1 MLYNENLHEEERHL
15 IQQIAEQTER
25 GKIGWE
31 LTEYNPLSFL
41 NEDKIDKNPAVICQ
55 SFSFGAIIGGS
66 RYELDVMENIDVP
79 SGMGDYTI
87 TLTRDETENYLK
99 IEDAVHC
106 ARRTVPGGV
115 PVSSDLFFSRQG
127 TVHKVTLSVLRSR
140 ENSMCSVE
148 MFTGHTPYTFP
159 IITE

>member
-1 MLYNENLHEEERHL
+1 MLYNENLHEEEQHL

-55 SFSFGAIIGGS
+55 SFSFEAIIGGS
-66 RYELDVMENIDVP
+66 RFELDVMENIDVP

-87 TLTRDETENYLK
+87 TLTRDEIENYPPSAGSVQRHTPACLIIVK
-99 IEDAVHC
+99 VLCFRSKKEGTKPECLDFQ
-106 ARRTVPGGV
+106 GL
-115 PVSSDLFFSRQG
+115 SDL
-127 TVHKVTLSVLRSR
+127 VLLSHNNLS
-140 ENSMCSVE
+140 
-148 MFTGHTPYTFP
+148 
-159 IITE
+159 

>member
-1 MLYNENLHEEERHL
+1 MMYNENLHEEEQHL

-25 GKIGWE
+25 GKIDWE

-55 SFSFGAIIGGS
+55 SFSFEAIIGGS

-87 TLTRDETENYLK
+87 TLTRDETENFLK
-99 IEDAVHC
+99 IEDALSFDCDRYECTCLLYTSFLISKVC
-106 ARRTVPGGV
+106 Q
-115 PVSSDLFFSRQG
+115 SSTQRFPRFSE
-127 TVHKVTLSVLRSR
+127 LSSLMKRKYQSSTRSK
-140 ENSMCSVE
+140 
-148 MFTGHTPYTFP
+148 
-159 IITE
+159 IQW